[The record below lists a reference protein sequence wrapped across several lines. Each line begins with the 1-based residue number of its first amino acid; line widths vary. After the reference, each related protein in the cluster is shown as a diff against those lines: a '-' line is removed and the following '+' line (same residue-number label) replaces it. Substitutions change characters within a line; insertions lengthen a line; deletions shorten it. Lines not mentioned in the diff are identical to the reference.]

1 MVVLKLV
8 GIKWTSL
15 HFPTEFKTHFYFI
28 VVGPNIS
35 FEGHFSPQ
43 EAMGSDFFPI

>member
-1 MVVLKLV
+1 MVVLKPV

-15 HFPTEFKTHFYFI
+15 HFPIEFKTHFYFI

-35 FEGHFSPQ
+35 FEGHFSP
-43 EAMGSDFFPI
+43 PK